1 VKIKRLMQ
9 TFSREMLDFRPLLNE
24 NS

>member
-9 TFSREMLDFRPLLNE
+9 TFSREMLDFRPLMNE

>member
-9 TFSREMLDFRPLLNE
+9 TFSREMLDFRPLFNE